1 MVIPESKKVFKQKH
15 SQRTV
20 PLDDDASGDDNDV
33 DDSDSR
39 VSFQS
44 FSISFPTDV
53 LDMRRKP

>member
-1 MVIPESKKVFKQKH
+1 MVIPESKVLKQKN
-15 SQRTV
+15 SRRTV
-20 PLDDDASGDDNDV
+20 SFNDDASSDDNDV

-39 VSFQS
+39 VSSQS

>member
-39 VSFQS
+39 VS
-44 FSISFPTDV
+44 V
-53 LDMRRKP
+53 LSPSQFHFRLMFLT